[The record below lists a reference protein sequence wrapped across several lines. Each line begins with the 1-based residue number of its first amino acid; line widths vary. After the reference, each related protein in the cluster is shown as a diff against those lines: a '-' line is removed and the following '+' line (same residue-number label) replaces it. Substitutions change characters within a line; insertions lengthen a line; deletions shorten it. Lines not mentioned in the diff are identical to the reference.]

1 MKKIILITCISA
13 LTLTYSINT
22 PAKIYKWTDAKGVVH
37 YSATP
42 PATKKKVK
50 NIESEIRLA
59 AGKHRPSKTDKKEA
73 NTENSQKAK
82 EEKAEGSEL
91 SSPDKKLIDYCKS
104 QRNNLKSLK
113 NNFRN
118 VWIDPSG
125 KKTKLNQKQRQ
136 EKVDY
141 LKNRIE
147 KDCDEVKTD

>member
-13 LTLTYSINT
+13 LSLTYSINT
-22 PAKIYKWTDAKGVVH
+22 QAKIYKWTDAKGVVH

-42 PATKKKVK
+42 PAIKKKVK

-59 AGKHRPSKTDKKEA
+59 AGKHRPSKSDKKEE
-73 NTENSQKAK
+73 NQKDKDQKTE
-82 EEKAEGSEL
+82 ESEL
-91 SSPDKKLIDYCKS
+91 SSPDEKLVDYCKS
-104 QRNNLKSLK
+104 QRNNLKSLT

-118 VWIDPSG
+118 IWIDPSG
-125 KKTKLNQKQRQ
+125 KKTRLNQKQRQ

-147 KDCDEVKTD
+147 KDCKEVKTD